1 MHTFYSSLFLFFLNE
16 WVIFFN
22 ALITKIIIP
31 IVIKIDIAKI
41 IKRIILSDIKFE
53 SKFETYELIKSH
65 PSIIQLYLFRIYPFI
80 ILTYLDHPYMDV
92 MLLES

>member
-16 WVIFFN
+16 WVVFFN
-22 ALITKIIIP
+22 TLITKIIIP

-65 PSIIQLYLFRIYPFI
+65 PSIIQLHRNHKLVILVNGLIFLF
-80 ILTYLDHPYMDV
+80 LG
-92 MLLES
+92 